1 VTFVQ
6 PLFLWGLTAAAIP
19 LLIHLFNR
27 RKPKQIEFAAIAF
40 VLKSQK
46 RTASRLRL
54 KKFLLWL
61 SRTLMLLALPLALA
75 QPSCAKNDIVT
86 APSELAATVLVVD
99 TSFAAR
105 MVDGTKSVF
114 AATQREAKRALGE
127 LRTEEPALLLPCG
140 ARSQRPGVLGFERAQ
155 IAEQIDALEPS
166 YETADY
172 NQCLAVAARAL
183 EDSALPGRRI
193 VLIGPLWTQALKVEI
208 PPPLV
213 NGPND
218 QVMRP
223 SLVLRPIQD
232 GTTLSNLS
240 LIDLKASAAQ
250 QGGPRTFQFVATV
263 RNFGADAQNAVQV
276 ELLVDDVVVSKAFVD
291 VAGNGSAQKVFNH
304 RFAKGGTQTVTV
316 KLRADALVE
325 DDARQVLVAVP
336 EALKALIVNGSPNA
350 QKMKDEAFFLDAA
363 LSESASPVRPV
374 VKDPEAAFRDAFD
387 GYDVVYLLNVEPPDT
402 SLSEKLNAFL
412 KRGGGVFVAFG
423 DRLTPENL
431 GQWSSLLPR
440 AMRVVKTAVEPGAPE
455 AVTRAAR
462 LATVDIEHP
471 LLTPFVG
478 RAREGL
484 MSTRVFRYAL
494 FESSTSQPTQT
505 LATLDDG
512 AAALWT
518 ARVGEGR
525 LLVFAS
531 TFDTDWTD
539 FAIRT
544 AFLPFAQRTAGFL
557 TGTLDERERF
567 EARVGEPLEF
577 GPTLPT
583 EAVRV
588 DGPKNVR
595 LTINRKL
602 EGAVSAPA
610 PVVPGMYQVVDSQ
623 EKVLEGW
630 RFPVHLP
637 ESVGDV
643 ARWSV
648 DNVKDWFG
656 RDVVQVGGPS
666 GDSPQTP
673 LWTWLLV
680 ALVVAFVGEGML
692 TAK

>member
-1 VTFVQ
+1 MNFVQ
-6 PLFLWGLTAAAIP
+6 PLFLWGLAAAAIP

-27 RKPKQIEFAAIAF
+27 RKPKRIEFAAMAF

-61 SRTLMLLALPLALA
+61 SRTSMLLALPLALA

-86 APSELAATVLVVD
+86 ASSELAATVLVVD

-105 MVDGTKSVF
+105 LIEGQKSLF
-114 AATQREAKRALGE
+114 AATKKEAKRALSE
-127 LRTEEPALLLPCG
+127 LRAEEPALLLPCG
-140 ARSQRPGVLGFERAQ
+140 ARSPRPGVLGFERAQ

-218 QVMRP
+218 KVTRP
-223 SLVLRPIQD
+223 SLVLRPVQD
-232 GTTLSNLS
+232 GAALSNLS
-240 LIDLKASAAQ
+240 LIDLRASRAQ
-250 QGGPRTFQFVATV
+250 QGGPRAFQFVATV
-263 RNFGADAQNAVQV
+263 HNFGADAQNAVQM

-291 VAGNGSAQKVFNH
+291 VSANGSAQKVLSH
-304 RFAKGGTQTVTV
+304 RFAKGGAQTVTV

-325 DDARQVLVAVP
+325 DDTRQVLVAVP

-374 VKDPEAAFRDAFD
+374 VKDAEAAFRDTFD
-387 GYDVVYLLNVEPPDT
+387 GYDAVYLLNIEPPDEG
-402 SLSEKLNAFL
+402 LREKLNAFL

-423 DRLTPENL
+423 DRLTAENL
-431 GQWSSLLPR
+431 SQWSALLPR
-440 AMRVVKTAVEPGAPE
+440 ALRVVKTAAEPGSLE
-455 AVTRAAR
+455 ALTRAAR
-462 LATVDIEHP
+462 LATVDVEHP

-494 FESSTSQPTQT
+494 FEGAASLPTQT

-512 AAALWT
+512 APALWM

-531 TFDTDWTD
+531 SFDTDWTD

-577 GPTLPT
+577 GPTLPVAAT
-583 EAVRV
+583 RV
-588 DGPKNVR
+588 DGPGNTQ
-595 LTINRKL
+595 LSINRKA
-602 EGAVSAPA
+602 EGPVTAAAPLI
-610 PVVPGMYQVVDSQ
+610 PGMYQVVDS
-623 EKVLEGW
+623 KGDALEGW
-630 RFPVHLP
+630 RFPVHL
-637 ESVGDV
+637 SADVGEV

-648 DNVKDWFG
+648 DSVKDWFG
-656 RDVVQVGGPS
+656 RDVVQVGGQN
-666 GDSPQTP
+666 GESPQTP

-680 ALVVAFVGEGML
+680 ALVVAFVCEGVL